1 MKKLLIAV
9 AFSVFSLGSF
19 AQDLSV
25 AAAADLNF
33 VMPEIA
39 KRFEKQTGKKLAL
52 TYGSSGNFYQQI
64 RNGAP
69 FDLFFSADEQYPAK
83 LEREGF
89 AEPGTLTPYAEGRL
103 VLFAPSSSKIN
114 LSLGLRVLISP
125 EIRKVAIA
133 NPQHAPYGRA
143 AVDALTNAGIY
154 QLMKFKIVLGEDISQ
169 TAQFVQSGNAD
180 AGILA
185 LSLVSA
191 PQMQKAGRFVPIP
204 ETGYA
209 PIKQSAIVVKS
220 SKNKVLAREFLR
232 FMTSPEV
239 LALLSQYGFSRPA
252 ASNR

>member
-1 MKKLLIAV
+1 M
-9 AFSVFSLGSF
+9 
-19 AQDLSV
+19 
-25 AAAADLNF
+25 
-33 VMPEIA
+33 
-39 KRFEKQTGKKLAL
+39 
-52 TYGSSGNFYQQI
+52 
-64 RNGAP
+64 
-69 FDLFFSADEQYPAK
+69 
-83 LEREGF
+83 
-89 AEPGTLTPYAEGRL
+89 
-103 VLFAPSSSKIN
+103 
-114 LSLGLRVLISP
+114 SP
-125 EIRKVAIA
+125 EIRNVAIA

-169 TAQFVQSGNAD
+169 AAQFVQSGNAD

-220 SKNKVLAREFLR
+220 SRNKVLAREFLR

-252 ASNR
+252 ASSR